1 MVLSRILPLL
11 LCSALIAQET
21 DKTFRA
27 TVNVV
32 VAPTIVTDRAGEY
45 VLGLKPSNF
54 RLYDNGKLQD
64 IKVDE
69 IFQPLSLVVVV
80 QADSAMEKALP
91 AIKKI
96 STMLT
101 TLLTGQ
107 QGEVAIVSFD
117 HRITTLQDFTAD
129 PDKLKVALDKI
140 HPGSHYSVM
149 KDAVREGVR
158 MLARRPRDQRKV
170 LLLIGETRDKSSSGK
185 TREVLADT
193 QVANVTVYT
202 INVNRLVSTLSTKT
216 PVPRP
221 DPIPPGGRHTP
232 GPVANT
238 PSATAQMGMP
248 TGNVLPLFVEIF
260 KDVRDIFVDNPAE
273 AFTRYT
279 GGREFSFV
287 TQKDLENAIQALS
300 TDLHSQYMISYN
312 PDNKVEGGFH
322 EIKVTVDHQDAPSWK
337 VRTRPG
343 YWMAGV
349 PE

>member
-1 MVLSRILPLL
+1 
-11 LCSALIAQET
+11 
-21 DKTFRA
+21 
-27 TVNVV
+27 
-32 VAPTIVTDRAGEY
+32 
-45 VLGLKPSNF
+45 
-54 RLYDNGKLQD
+54 
-64 IKVDE
+64 
-69 IFQPLSLVVVV
+69 
-80 QADSAMEKALP
+80 
-91 AIKKI
+91 
-96 STMLT
+96 
-101 TLLTGQ
+101 
-107 QGEVAIVSFD
+107 
-117 HRITTLQDFTAD
+117 
-129 PDKLKVALDKI
+129 
-140 HPGSHYSVM
+140 
-149 KDAVREGVR
+149 
-158 MLARRPRDQRKV
+158 
-170 LLLIGETRDKSSSGK
+170 
-185 TREVLADT
+185 
-193 QVANVTVYT
+193 VANVTVYT

-248 TGNVLPLFVEIF
+248 TGNVLPLFIEIF